1 MIKNFYL
8 GIPLNSFVQ
17 TFHQRFASF
26 LEEHRLIPASS
37 RLLLGVSGGLDSM
50 AMLHLFHVCRP
61 KGCSL
66 SIVHVNHLLRGAES
80 DADEDLVRTIA
91 EQMAIP
97 FFPRRVDV
105 VQYKNETGLSTQEAA
120 RELRYRRFEEVRLL
134 TRSDLVATAH
144 HADDNAETVLMNALR
159 GSGVRGLAGIP
170 LRRSQ
175 GNIIRPLLFC
185 SREELRQ
192 YVEAAAVPFREDS
205 SNAST
210 KYKRNVLRHD
220 LLPALHDATQ
230 SDIIASLNRVSSVM
244 HSLAERLDAEV
255 NARFDSIVSKT
266 DDGHA
271 VSVPVLANEPLY
283 LQEEVVLRLFRL
295 LSIEPSAKKVQA
307 CLSLLDRPTGKSVR
321 LQKQWALYR
330 DREQLLFAHPESAPF
345 QYHLAMG
352 REYRFPGFRFAMRP
366 VGEFPAQDPHGPN
379 VEYVDAG
386 QLREPLILRTW
397 QEGDSFVPLG
407 MAGAKKLSDFFTDQ
421 KVPLP
426 RKRKTPLLEA
436 NGDIVWVCGMR
447 LDNRFRVT
455 PTTQQVARLEY
466 LVQGHNT
473 R

>member
-37 RLLLGVSGGLDSM
+37 RLLLGVSGGMDSM

-159 GSGVRGLAGIP
+159 GSGIRGLAGIP

>member
-37 RLLLGVSGGLDSM
+37 RLLLGVSGGMDSM

-120 RELRYRRFEEVRLL
+120 RELRYRRF
-134 TRSDLVATAH
+134 
-144 HADDNAETVLMNALR
+144 

-244 HSLAERLDAEV
+244 HSLAER
-255 NARFDSIVSKT
+255 
-266 DDGHA
+266 
-271 VSVPVLANEPLY
+271 
-283 LQEEVVLRLFRL
+283 
-295 LSIEPSAKKVQA
+295 
-307 CLSLLDRPTGKSVR
+307 
-321 LQKQWALYR
+321 
-330 DREQLLFAHPESAPF
+330 
-345 QYHLAMG
+345 
-352 REYRFPGFRFAMRP
+352 
-366 VGEFPAQDPHGPN
+366 
-379 VEYVDAG
+379 
-386 QLREPLILRTW
+386 
-397 QEGDSFVPLG
+397 
-407 MAGAKKLSDFFTDQ
+407 
-421 KVPLP
+421 
-426 RKRKTPLLEA
+426 
-436 NGDIVWVCGMR
+436 
-447 LDNRFRVT
+447 
-455 PTTQQVARLEY
+455 
-466 LVQGHNT
+466 
-473 R
+473 